1 MEDTTG
7 YGIESIMECCVTESI
22 VSDEVSFNMWVD
34 GRTPQEAEQ
43 AKRRA
48 LFQFLFGDTPPAQ
61 LRDAQKRTWATA
73 QKLSIQECID
83 QFQIYEWMLPYF
95 YEPKSFEKQM
105 TFVLD
110 EKVLEGMIERFYSFD
125 EIVMRELL
133 GKVTSKAV
141 RRDLED
147 MTEGS
152 SVAVKSARRQFDNMK
167 RVMTHVQQE
176 LAAKSNASTRTG
188 SSITVLEMII
198 EHFLLPLELASQY
211 QHVIFMS
218 TNKIETFKNRLSII
232 DFKEWN
238 SLAGV
243 IMALWGS
250 EYSLE
255 FDVQF
260 TEQMRNAKESFSM
273 RETMSD
279 YKKHVFTQL
288 KGLIADSDPSPNT
301 AGREQ
306 ALRTKMAALDRSFNG
321 IVKGMLQI
329 GSALQEWREVRDI
342 FIDVQ
347 EKILD
352 PCDKADLSLEQVIML
367 LGAMDKVSRGR
378 PKQPGWGTAWIKCV
392 EGIKMVTITMYPKLF
407 GRHA

>member
-167 RVMTHVQQE
+167 RVMTHVQQVRAVRINCLGTAITVQFVPE
-176 LAAKSNASTRTG
+176 GPFLVFDFAARGWVLRGRYALSGTDSQLQRPMMLRIRSAMSARMLRMCYTMSATDTAHTFICCAAKSNAITR
-188 SSITVLEMII
+188 LE
-198 EHFLLPLELASQY
+198 Y
-211 QHVIFMS
+211 Q
-218 TNKIETFKNRLSII
+218 ECGCL
-232 DFKEWN
+232 
-238 SLAGV
+238 
-243 IMALWGS
+243 
-250 EYSLE
+250 Y
-255 FDVQF
+255 
-260 TEQMRNAKESFSM
+260 
-273 RETMSD
+273 
-279 YKKHVFTQL
+279 
-288 KGLIADSDPSPNT
+288 LIAACEYCPT
-301 AGREQ
+301 G
-306 ALRTKMAALDRSFNG
+306 
-321 IVKGMLQI
+321 
-329 GSALQEWREVRDI
+329 
-342 FIDVQ
+342 
-347 EKILD
+347 
-352 PCDKADLSLEQVIML
+352 
-367 LGAMDKVSRGR
+367 
-378 PKQPGWGTAWIKCV
+378 
-392 EGIKMVTITMYPKLF
+392 
-407 GRHA
+407 